1 METVL
6 LENCVKQYQIL
17 LTSLKQYLTSM
28 YNDKLDYSELKHNL
42 FSAIKMVNAVEE
54 VMKVY
59 NDKINNWA
67 FYPYERF
74 TL

>member
-28 YNDKLDYSELKHNL
+28 YNDELDYSELKRNL
-42 FSAIKMVNAVEE
+42 FTAVKMVNAVEE

-59 NDKINNWA
+59 NNKNK
-67 FYPYERF
+67 
-74 TL
+74 